1 MINVLQEGD
10 YIEDVYKGKVKCF
23 TLLCNL
29 EMETGSLLRDLQ
41 ATQAQISKKC
51 NEFLAQFGQGQE
63 TLEQLDSTFKSLP
76 QGLSLVLFNKIPQ
89 GESLDK
95 AISLEKTLKPLVQLY
110 KTTLDDVSHQMST
123 YEGDDIEDIRDQ
135 VQRGDLFAALLD
147 QYFGF
152 LWNQL
157 DYAAQRETLSQD
169 IEKLEKSLLALNIDG
184 DLKLAINQYTDF
196 PRTQGNRKR
205 AKAAIMKFM
214 DNYER
219 LSQAYRSKNQEIFTA
234 YDVQGTP
241 PWFLL
246 D

>member
-110 KTTLDDVSHQMST
+110 KTTLDAVS
-123 YEGDDIEDIRDQ
+123 
-135 VQRGDLFAALLD
+135 
-147 QYFGF
+147 
-152 LWNQL
+152 
-157 DYAAQRETLSQD
+157 
-169 IEKLEKSLLALNIDG
+169 
-184 DLKLAINQYTDF
+184 
-196 PRTQGNRKR
+196 
-205 AKAAIMKFM
+205 
-214 DNYER
+214 
-219 LSQAYRSKNQEIFTA
+219 
-234 YDVQGTP
+234 
-241 PWFLL
+241 
-246 D
+246 